1 MYYHVS
7 YPLTSAR
14 RLPSSELGFGGQ
26 NSVIWN
32 EILGPWPQCLYIL
45 GITREYKYC
54 LCISAQANR
63 YKPQTS
69 WPQHWGCDCRIVEA
83 SRFLGQQWTLAGIRR
98 GSISFEGLWIS
109 GTGWLGGWE
118 SEEGVIFW
126 HTVPSFKM
134 CSKIVRDFSDDF
146 SIFSL
151 KGDCIFAVTAGGN
164 TQWGLRGGQDWRF
177 DTFEPKS
184 CHRQMLPEI
193 TGVD

>member
-54 LCISAQANR
+54 LCISAQANW

-109 GTGWLGGWE
+109 GTGWLGGWVAG
-118 SEEGVIFW
+118 SQRKVWFLD
-126 HTVPSFKM
+126 TPCQV
-134 CSKIVRDFSDDF
+134 SKCVRK
-146 SIFSL
+146 SL
-151 KGDCIFAVTAGGN
+151 GMF
-164 TQWGLRGGQDWRF
+164 QM
-177 DTFEPKS
+177 TFLFFLWKEIAYLLS
-184 CHRQMLPEI
+184 LPVE
-193 TGVD
+193 TLNED